1 MNANE
6 NAAHHQPMPLRA
18 LATKL
23 TIAAHPVLARH
34 GMATL
39 WGDLGIDLWTVLQHG
54 VTDLGRKLAR
64 ARRQGEFEIWRQ
76 CLLAELTEAAYRAT
90 VRYSMQRPSLVLE
103 MDLYYAFCRVLDEI
117 GRETLLCHIL
127 GVGSEA
133 E

>member
-1 MNANE
+1 MNN
-6 NAAHHQPMPLRA
+6 NA
-18 LATKL
+18 
-23 TIAAHPVLARH
+23 IAANNRARLLGTLAARLTSAAYPIAARH
-34 GMATL
+34 GMKL
-39 WGDLGIDLWTVLQHG
+39 FWVDLGIDLWTVLQHG